1 MLISQRALTKNDKL
15 VSPWITYGKDVDGN
29 ETITLHYFE
38 SYYDGDYK
46 FKSSHYTTF
55 QMTEDFI
62 NAIVSC
68 GEIIPNEKSKL
79 VRHVST
85 LQNCKKGFDEAKAI
99 GEVIE
104 RNEQVPKK
112 NS

>member
-1 MLISQRALTKNDKL
+1 MLISQRATNRNDKI
-15 VSPWITYGKDVDGN
+15 VSPWISYGEDEDKN
-29 ETITLHYFE
+29 PTITLHYFE

-68 GEIIPNEKSKL
+68 GEIIPNEKSRL
-79 VRHVST
+79 IGHVTS
-85 LQNCKKGFDEAKAI
+85 L
-99 GEVIE
+99 
-104 RNEQVPKK
+104 
-112 NS
+112 